1 MLADCARRA
10 LFYGRIFGRIFERT
24 HGRAHGRTH
33 GRIHAIPERQVDLRA
48 LEAALAPDLRDAP
61 AAQST
66 KHGHYGVMRH
76 ARR

>member
-10 LFYGRIFGRIFERT
+10 LFYGRIFGRN
-24 HGRAHGRTH
+24 HGRIHGRTH

>member
-10 LFYGRIFGRIFERT
+10 LFYGRIFERT

-33 GRIHAIPERQVDLRA
+33 GRIHAIPERQADLRA